1 MEQHLPTE
9 ISVDK
14 NGVLR
19 TVEGATSLNGA
30 LMDWGAFPFSGGA
43 LTAHLKTDPIS
54 KEAIGVSYASAGQP
68 SARVSTLSGDGT
80 VQRTLAVP
88 LRDASAQVMIHDTAI
103 TCSPSS
109 GGGWVVILDLPLTI
123 RPARMLRD
131 KFPVEYEP
139 THGARIGLLPRSCTR
154 SEDAA
159 ASTVWINV
167 EPCVVLHTVNAYER
181 AEDGMVILTAL
192 RSLPTTPESFIA
204 AYSSAFLYEWVLDP
218 STGVCVSERILSARP
233 LEFPAI
239 DPRLVGQQTKFAYGI
254 TPRTAGAGPGG
265 LPNRFGPPGEGILI
279 DGVAK
284 FDLTTGEQVAS
295 WTTDAGYWITSE
307 PTFVPKLGSTA
318 GDGDAGYIFVF
329 CTAVEPADGTPL
341 TGAERAGEKCVVL
354 HRAPGLVVVDLV
366 QLPLE
371 LVEPRLQARPVLVD
385 LALRLEQRVR
395 HLLLQAPHAVADV
408 LLHLREPFAPHPGP
422 EMPGKDR
429 GCIGV

>member
-1 MEQHLPTE
+1 MVHVVSLPPDDDDSPPMWSRSWLRTSGFAKEEAAGERLFDGSLVAPFGYKLLAGLAANAFRAAQPQKDTANTALLTLDGGRILALMEQHLPTE

-103 TCSPSS
+103 TCSPSSS

-218 STGVCVSERILSARP
+218 STGVCVS
-233 LEFPAI
+233 
-239 DPRLVGQQTKFAYGI
+239 
-254 TPRTAGAGPGG
+254 
-265 LPNRFGPPGEGILI
+265 
-279 DGVAK
+279 
-284 FDLTTGEQVAS
+284 
-295 WTTDAGYWITSE
+295 
-307 PTFVPKLGSTA
+307 
-318 GDGDAGYIFVF
+318 
-329 CTAVEPADGTPL
+329 
-341 TGAERAGEKCVVL
+341 
-354 HRAPGLVVVDLV
+354 
-366 QLPLE
+366 
-371 LVEPRLQARPVLVD
+371 
-385 LALRLEQRVR
+385 
-395 HLLLQAPHAVADV
+395 
-408 LLHLREPFAPHPGP
+408 
-422 EMPGKDR
+422 
-429 GCIGV
+429 